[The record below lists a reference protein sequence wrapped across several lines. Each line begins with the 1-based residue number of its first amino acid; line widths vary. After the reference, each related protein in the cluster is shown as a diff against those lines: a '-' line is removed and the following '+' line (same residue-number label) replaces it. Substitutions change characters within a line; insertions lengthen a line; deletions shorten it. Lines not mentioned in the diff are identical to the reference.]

1 MPELVSAAT
10 EAAKQSSLRVDGIEA
25 WGEPARGCYATW
37 LSVTGERG
45 APDALADLLIANL
58 SATPALAG
66 ITVTDVVK
74 PTVKTAE
81 TGVLSLAFA
90 RAAYHGRM
98 RAQIGKTGAY
108 AVLAC
113 FWNEREPAACEA
125 ACSELLG
132 SMK

>member
-10 EAAKQSSLRVDGIEA
+10 GASKQASIHVDGIEA

-45 APDALADLLIANL
+45 TPDALADLMLANL

-74 PTVKTAE
+74 PTVKTADS
-81 TGVLSLAFA
+81 GVLSLAFT
-90 RAAYHGRM
+90 RAAYHGRV
-98 RAQIGKTGAY
+98 RAQIAKTGAY

-125 ACSELLG
+125 ACSQLLE

>member
-1 MPELVSAAT
+1 
-10 EAAKQSSLRVDGIEA
+10 
-25 WGEPARGCYATW
+25 
-37 LSVTGERG
+37 VTGERG
-45 APDALADLLIANL
+45 TPEALADLLVANL

-66 ITVTDVVK
+66 IAVTDVVK
-74 PTVKTAE
+74 PTLTTGPASDS
-81 TGVLSLAFA
+81 GVLSLAFA
-90 RAAYHGRM
+90 RAPYRGRL

-125 ACSELLG
+125 ACTQLVG